1 MIEWSGGVMPGLR
14 KCYSDI
20 TSSQLSREQILRYC
34 EDLRPT
40 KSLRR
45 LPMLCRAVLQ
55 LTAFAVTAMSF
66 AVQAQINT
74 NPNDGPE
81 LGVR

>member
-1 MIEWSGGVMPGLR
+1 MPVLS

-20 TSSQLSREQILRYC
+20 TSSQLSREQILPYC
-34 EDLRPT
+34 EDLRST
-40 KSLRR
+40 KSLWR
-45 LPMLCRAVLQ
+45 LATLCRAVLR
-55 LTAFAVTAMSF
+55 LTAFAVTTAMSF
-66 AVQAQINT
+66 AVQAQIHT